1 MIKRNLTLA
10 IGAGIATLCMLQ
22 NAQANTEVQAQEDF
36 LLLEQEK
43 AANQVY
49 KAFFPNLD
57 IARKAAIS
65 FHGQLLESHYEQGY
79 LIMELTAEEQ
89 EKLAAFGFTFEV
101 ADDFIAKRNQILGKI
116 QQRLQQRSLSTSAA
130 TADAGIA
137 SIPGYACYETVEET
151 YAAAAGMA
159 STHPQLAQWLTVGQ
173 SWEKT
178 QGLGGYDIGVLKLTN
193 QNKPGD
199 KPKLLINSAIHAR
212 EYTTAPLVLAFARWL
227 VDGYGV
233 DPDATWI
240 LDHHEVHLL
249 LQTNP
254 DGRKKAETG
263 LSWRKNTNQNYCGPN
278 SNTRGADLNRNFTF
292 GWNST
297 NGQGSSGAQCNET
310 YRGPSAGSEP
320 EVQAL
325 EAYARSIWP
334 DRRGPNRGDAAPSS
348 TSGIHLDIHSYSE
361 LVLWPWGDTSQ
372 AAPNGTALQTLG
384 RKFAFFNG
392 YTPQQSVGL
401 YPTDGTSDGI
411 SYGELGVAAYTFE
424 LGTQFF
430 QTCAVYQNTVKPKN
444 LPALIYAAKVVRTPY
459 ITPAGPDVASVAL
472 SGGAASTGVPAG
484 TPVTLSASASDL
496 RFSTAN
502 GTEATQNIAAAEY
515 YIDKAPWE
523 SGATP
528 VVLQPLDG
536 AFNAKTENLTGTLDT
551 TGLATGKH
559 LVYVRARDAGG
570 SWGAVSSSFL
580 VVGEG
585 TPQPTYCSAASGNS
599 GSEWIGQVQVGT
611 FSRSSGASTYSDFT
625 AQVIDLQRG
634 ANSLRLTPQF
644 SGRAYAEYW
653 KAWVDLNKDGDLLDA
668 GEEVYSSGRALSTVA
683 TGNLTIPASAPAGK
697 TRLRIAMR
705 YNAAPVPCGSFNYG
719 EVEDYSV
726 RLQ

>member
-22 NAQANTEVQAQEDF
+22 NAQANNEAQVQEDF

-89 EKLAAFGFTFEV
+89 EKLAVFGFTFQV
-101 ADDFIAKRNQILGKI
+101 ADDFIAKRNQILGNI

-130 TADAGIA
+130 ASDAGIA
-137 SIPGYACYETVEET
+137 SVPGYACYETVEET

-278 SNTRGADLNRNFTF
+278 SNSRGADLNRNFTF

-297 NGQGSSGAQCNET
+297 NGQGSSGDQCNDT

-411 SYGELGVAAYTFE
+411 SYGELGVAAFTFE

-430 QTCAVYQNTVKPKN
+430 QSCAVYQNTVKPKN

-459 ITPAGPDVASVAL
+459 VTPAGPDVASVVL

-580 VVGEG
+580 VIGEG
-585 TPQPTYCSAASGNS
+585 TPQPSYCSAASGNS
-599 GSEWIGQVQVGT
+599 ASEWIGQVQVGT

-653 KAWVDLNKDGDLLDA
+653 KAWVDLNKDGDFLDA

-683 TGNLTIPASAPAGK
+683 TGNLTIPANAPAGK

-705 YNAAPVPCGSFNYG
+705 YNAAPVPCGTFNYG

-726 RLQ
+726 RLP

>member
-1 MIKRNLTLA
+1 MIKRKLTLA
-10 IGAGIATLCMLQ
+10 IAALCVLQ
-22 NAQANTEVQAQEDF
+22 AAQASNETQAQDDF

-43 AANQVY
+43 ANNQVY
-49 KAFFPNLD
+49 KAFFPNLE

-79 LIMELTAEEQ
+79 LIMELTEEEQ
-89 EKLAAFGFTFEV
+89 QKLAVFGFTFAV

-116 QQRLQQRSLSTSAA
+116 QQRLQQRSLSSSAA
-130 TADAGIA
+130 SDVSIA

-159 STHPQLAQWLTVGQ
+159 SQRPQLAEWLNVGQ

-193 QNKPGD
+193 KDKPGD

-233 DPDATWI
+233 DADATWI

-249 LQTNP
+249 LHTNP

-278 SNTRGADLNRNFTF
+278 SNSRGADLNRNFSF

-297 NGQGSSGAQCNET
+297 NGQGSSGAQCNDT

-320 EVQAL
+320 EVQTL
-325 EAYARSIWP
+325 EAYARSLWP

-401 YPTDGTSDGI
+401 YPTDGTSDGV

-430 QTCAVYQNTVKPKN
+430 QSCAVYQNTVKPKN

-472 SGGAASTGVPAG
+472 SGGAATDGVAAG
-484 TPVTLSASASDL
+484 TPVTLSATASDL

-515 YIDKAPWE
+515 YLDKAPWE
-523 SGATP
+523 AGATP
-528 VVLQPLDG
+528 IALLPQDG
-536 AFNAKTENLTGTLDT
+536 AFNAKSESLSGSVDT

-559 LVYVRARDAGG
+559 LLYVRARDAGG
-570 SWGAVSSSFL
+570 SWGAVSASFL
-580 VVGEG
+580 VIGEG
-585 TPQPTYCSAASGNS
+585 TPQPSYCSAASGNANA
-599 GSEWIGQVQVGT
+599 EWIGQVQVGT

-644 SGRAYAEYW
+644 SGRAYPEYW
-653 KAWVDLNKDGDLLDA
+653 KAWIDLNKDGDFLDA

-683 TGNLTIPASAPAGK
+683 SGNLSVPANAPAGK

>member
-1 MIKRNLTLA
+1 
-10 IGAGIATLCMLQ
+10 
-22 NAQANTEVQAQEDF
+22 V
-36 LLLEQEK
+36 
-43 AANQVY
+43 
-49 KAFFPNLD
+49 
-57 IARKAAIS
+57 
-65 FHGQLLESHYEQGY
+65 
-79 LIMELTAEEQ
+79 
-89 EKLAAFGFTFEV
+89 
-101 ADDFIAKRNQILGKI
+101 
-116 QQRLQQRSLSTSAA
+116 
-130 TADAGIA
+130 
-137 SIPGYACYETVEET
+137 
-151 YAAAAGMA
+151 
-159 STHPQLAQWLTVGQ
+159 
-173 SWEKT
+173 
-178 QGLGGYDIGVLKLTN
+178 
-193 QNKPGD
+193 
-199 KPKLLINSAIHAR
+199 
-212 EYTTAPLVLAFARWL
+212 
-227 VDGYGV
+227 
-233 DPDATWI
+233 
-240 LDHHEVHLL
+240 
-249 LQTNP
+249 
-254 DGRKKAETG
+254 
-263 LSWRKNTNQNYCGPN
+263 
-278 SNTRGADLNRNFTF
+278 
-292 GWNST
+292 
-297 NGQGSSGAQCNET
+297 
-310 YRGPSAGSEP
+310 
-320 EVQAL
+320 
-325 EAYARSIWP
+325 
-334 DRRGPNRGDAAPSS
+334 
-348 TSGIHLDIHSYSE
+348 
-361 LVLWPWGDTSQ
+361 VLWPWGDTSQ

-459 ITPAGPDVASVAL
+459 ITPAGPDVASVVL
-472 SGGAASTGVPAG
+472 SGGAATTGVPAG
-484 TPVTLSASASDL
+484 TPVTLSASTSDL

-523 SGATP
+523 AGATP

-559 LVYVRARDAGG
+559 VVYVRARDAGG

-580 VVGEG
+580 VIGEG

-599 GSEWIGQVQVGT
+599 ASEWIGQVQVGT
-611 FSRSSGASTYSDFT
+611 FSRSSGASNYSDFT

-653 KAWVDLNKDGDLLDA
+653 KAWVDLNKDGDFLDA

-726 RLQ
+726 RLP

>member
-1 MIKRNLTLA
+1 MIKRKLTLA
-10 IGAGIATLCMLQ
+10 IGAGIATLCMLSA
-22 NAQANTEVQAQEDF
+22 AQADSQAKAQEDF
-36 LLLEQEK
+36 LLLEEEK
-43 AANQVY
+43 ANNQVY
-49 KAFFPNLD
+49 KAFFPNKE

-65 FHGQLLESHYEQGY
+65 FHGQMLESHYDQGY
-79 LIMELTAEEQ
+79 LIMELTEKEQ
-89 EKLAAFGFTFEV
+89 QKLAAFGFTFEV
-101 ADDFIAKRNQILGKI
+101 ANDFIAKRNRILEGI
-116 QQRLQQRSLSTSAA
+116 QQRLQQRSMSTSSANM
-130 TADAGIA
+130 TSIA
-137 SIPGYACYETVEET
+137 SIPGYSCYETVEET

-159 STHPQLAQWLTVGQ
+159 SQKPQLAEWLNVGQ

-178 QGLGGYDIGVLKLTN
+178 QGLGGYDIRVLKLTN
-193 QNKPGD
+193 KDKPGA

-212 EYTTAPLVLAFARWL
+212 EYTTAPLVLSFARWL

-249 LQTNP
+249 LHTNP

-263 LSWRKNTNQNYCGPN
+263 LSWRKNTNQNYCGPTSN
-278 SNTRGADLNRNFTF
+278 SRGADLNRNFTF

-297 NGQGSSGAQCNET
+297 NGQGSSGDQCNDT

-320 EVQAL
+320 EIKAL
-325 EAYARSIWP
+325 EAYARSLWP
-334 DRRGPNRGDAAPSS
+334 DRRGPNRSDAAPSD

-372 AAPNGTALQTLG
+372 VAPNGTSMQTLG

-392 YTPQQSVGL
+392 YTPQQSIGL
-401 YPTDGTSDGI
+401 YPTDGTSDSI
-411 SYGELGVAAYTFE
+411 SYGELGVPAFTFE

-430 QTCAVYQNTVKPKN
+430 QSCSVYENTIKPKN

-459 ITPAGPDVASVAL
+459 ITPAGPDVTSVTL
-472 SGGAASTGVPAG
+472 SGGAATSGVPAG
-484 TPVTLSASASDL
+484 TAVTLSASTSDL

-502 GTEATQNIAAAEY
+502 GTETTQNIAEAEY

-528 VVLQPLDG
+528 IALQPQDG
-536 AFNAKTENLTGTLDT
+536 AFNAKTEALTGSIDT

-559 LVYVRARDAGG
+559 MIYVRARDASG

-580 VVGEG
+580 VIGTG
-585 TPQPTYCSAASGNS
+585 TPQPNYCSAASGNAND
-599 GSEWIGQVQVGT
+599 EWIGQVQVGS
-611 FSRSSGASTYSDFT
+611 FSNSSGASTYSDFT
-625 AQVIDLQRG
+625 AKVIDLQRG
-634 ANSLRLTPQF
+634 GNSLRLTPQF
-644 SGRAYAEYW
+644 AGSTYREYW
-653 KAWVDLNKDGDLLDA
+653 KAWIDFNKDGDFTDA
-668 GEEVYSSGRALSTVA
+668 GEEVYSSGRALSSVVSGTLTVPS
-683 TGNLTIPASAPAGK
+683 NAPAGT
-697 TRLRIAMR
+697 TRMRVAMR
-705 YNAAPVPCGSFNYG
+705 YNAAPVPCGTFNYG

-726 RLQ
+726 RLP

>member
-22 NAQANTEVQAQEDF
+22 NAQANNEAQVQEDF

-89 EKLAAFGFTFEV
+89 EKLAVFGFTFQV
-101 ADDFIAKRNQILGKI
+101 ADDFIAKRNQILGNI

-130 TADAGIA
+130 ASDAGIA
-137 SIPGYACYETVEET
+137 SVPGYACYETVEET

-278 SNTRGADLNRNFTF
+278 SNSRGADLNRNFTF

-297 NGQGSSGAQCNET
+297 NGQGSSGDQCNDT

-411 SYGELGVAAYTFE
+411 SYGELGVAAFTFE

-430 QTCAVYQNTVKPKN
+430 QSCAVYQNTVKPKN

-459 ITPAGPDVASVAL
+459 ITPAGPDVASVVL

-580 VVGEG
+580 VIGEG

-599 GSEWIGQVQVGT
+599 ASEWIGQVQVGT

-653 KAWVDLNKDGDLLDA
+653 KAWVDLNKDGDFFDA

-683 TGNLTIPASAPAGK
+683 TGNLTIPANAPAGK

-705 YNAAPVPCGSFNYG
+705 YNAAPVPCGTFNYG

-726 RLQ
+726 RLP